1 MAVVTDRAGLGR
13 RGPEVTRLGLG
24 GAPLGNMYTAVA
36 EQDANATVEAAWSA
50 GIRYFDTAPF
60 YGHGLAEQRLGRALA
75 ARARDEYV
83 VSTKVGRVLV
93 PSPGADTSIFKV
105 EPDHAAVF
113 DYSRDGV
120 MRSLEASL
128 LRLGLDRIDVAL
140 VHDPDSHEDDALH
153 GAFPA
158 LVELRDQGV
167 VGAIGAGMNQ
177 HQMLR
182 RFVDQVDLDC
192 VLLAGRY
199 TLLDRSGARFLDH
212 CAAHHVGVIVG
223 GVFNSGVLAQPQ
235 PGAPYDYWEAP
246 RAVVDTAQQYERLAS
261 KHGVP
266 LPALAL
272 QFALRHPAVTSV
284 VVGARSA
291 EEIRFDVE
299 CAAAPIPDALWTAL
313 DTFGTAD

>member
-1 MAVVTDRAGLGR
+1 MTIEDLGRLRLGR

-24 GAPLGNMYTAVA
+24 GGPLGNMFTTVA
-36 EQDANATVEAAWSA
+36 DDDAQATVDAAWDA

-75 ARARDEYV
+75 VRPRDDYV

-93 PSPGADTSIFKV
+93 PSPGADTSIFKID
-105 EPDHAAVF
+105 PDLAAVF

-120 MRSLEASL
+120 LRSFEASL
-128 LRLGLDRIDVAL
+128 SRLGLDRVDAL
-140 VHDPDSHEDDALH
+140 FVHDPDSHEEDALA

-177 HQMLR
+177 SAMLQ
-182 RFVDQVDLDC
+182 RFVERVDLDC

-199 TLLDRSGARFLDH
+199 TLLDRSGSALLDL
-212 CAAHHVGVIVG
+212 CAQRSVGVVIG
-223 GVFNSGVLAQPQ
+223 GVFNSGVLVQPD
-235 PGAPYDYWEAP
+235 PRATYDYWPAPPAIVEA
-246 RAVVDTAQQYERLAS
+246 AQRYQRVANEHA
-261 KHGVP
+261 VP

-272 QFALRHPAVTSV
+272 QLALRHPAVTSV
-284 VVGARSA
+284 VVGARTAA
-291 EEIRFDVE
+291 EITVDAE
-299 CAAAPIPDALWTAL
+299 CATRPIPQAAWDQI
-313 DTFGTAD
+313 